1 MLSFDS
7 FDNSKLINACVPEWS
22 KGLVSKT
29 SSIHPGFESQAQ
41 VPKGHPMRHL
51 GDIGIVWVYIKT
63 QLDGAVA

>member
-1 MLSFDS
+1 M
-7 FDNSKLINACVPEWS
+7 PEWS